1 MFQVLCGL
9 FAIAAMSLS
18 MPAEQAG
25 QKQDSGPQVLNRS
38 IKASM
43 DAGNTAQPARPRVP
57 DDREVP
63 FTGRAFQLNMQTIQA
78 RGLTQPQTNQRVYL
92 NSAPLLERK

>member
-1 MFQVLCGL
+1 MFHVLWGV
-9 FAIAAMSLS
+9 FAISAMSLV
-18 MPAEQAG
+18 PAAEQAG

-43 DAGNTAQPARPRVP
+43 DTGNTAQPARPRVP
-57 DDREVP
+57 DSREVP

-78 RGLTQPQTNQRVYL
+78 RGLGQTQTNQRMYL